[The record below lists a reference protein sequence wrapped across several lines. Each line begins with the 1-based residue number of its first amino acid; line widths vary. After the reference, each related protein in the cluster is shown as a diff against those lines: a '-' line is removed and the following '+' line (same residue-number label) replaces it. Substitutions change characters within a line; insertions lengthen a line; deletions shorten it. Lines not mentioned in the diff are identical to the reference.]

1 MSHLGDPPTAET
13 EDLAG
18 GTDEPPPGRRSR
30 TGVVVAAAAAVLLLV
45 VALAVPYAVEAYRD
59 LTRPTLD
66 AVKVYEVRSDHTE
79 KEVEYDPAP
88 PPGGPHDPAWLDC
101 GVYDEPVRDEN
112 AVHSLEHGTVW
123 LTWDPDQLGADEV
136 SALAEQLPDEGI
148 LSPYPGQSAPV
159 IATVWGA
166 RLELDGADDDRLALF
181 VQEYADGHTAP
192 EPMASCAGGV
202 ERHES
207 EDAGGPE
214 GADDD
219 SGGIDV

>member
-1 MSHLGDPPTAET
+1 MSDLGDRRAAET
-13 EDLAG
+13 DDLAV
-18 GTDEPPPGRRSR
+18 GTEGQAPPSERRSR
-30 TGVVVAAAAAVLLLV
+30 MGIVIAAAAAVLLLV
-45 VALAVPYAVEAYRD
+45 VALAVPYALAAYRD

-123 LTWDPDQLGADEV
+123 LTWDPDELDADDV
-136 SALAEQLPDEGI
+136 SALAERLPDKGI

-159 IATVWGA
+159 IVTVWGA
-166 RLELDGADDDRLALF
+166 QLELDGADDDRLGLF
-181 VQEYADGHTAP
+181 LEEYGDGHTAP

-202 ERHES
+202 REL
-207 EDAGGPE
+207 DADGG
-214 GADDD
+214 
-219 SGGIDV
+219 SGVSV